1 MFIQLTSKSTGKII
15 GNVNLLQSVFV
26 NSKGETCIVGWNN
39 NGFIV
44 VEESYEE
51 VLRRI
56 DIVSIVYKLPKD
68 GVKG

>member
-1 MFIQLTSKSTGKII
+1 MFIELTSKSTGKII

-39 NGFIV
+39 NGFIE

-56 DIVSIVYKLPKD
+56 GIVSNVYKLPKD
-68 GVKG
+68 ETNK

>member
-1 MFIQLTSKSTGKII
+1 MFIELTSKSTGKII

-39 NGFIV
+39 NGFIE

-51 VLRRI
+51 VRLRISFMVRL
-56 DIVSIVYKLPKD
+56 SKLPKD
-68 GVKG
+68 EVKG